1 MKVVLLEDL
10 KGTGKKGDLV
20 NVSDG
25 YARNFLFPRKLA
37 KEANAQAMNELKN
50 AAEAKAFKIQSEI
63 DAAKQTAEKI
73 NGKSVKL
80 YAKAG
85 QGGKIFGSVTAK
97 EIAEE
102 LKKAYH
108 VDIDKR
114 KIVLDAD
121 IKAFGTYECEVKLYN
136 GITAKV
142 FAVVGEKES

>member
-73 NGKSVKL
+73 NEKSVKL

-102 LKKAYH
+102 LKKAYK

-114 KIVLDAD
+114 KIVLDTD
-121 IKAFGTYECEVKLYN
+121 IKAFGTYECEIKLYN

-142 FAVVGEKES
+142 FAVVGEKE